1 MSIKNKPIKDIN
13 SVRIKM
19 GGLVMS
25 AISKKGT
32 EKISSSATKLHE
44 ISAKTIDG
52 KQLAN
57 LGEIINNK
65 KAIMVVNVASK

>member
-1 MSIKNKPIKDIN
+1 MK
-13 SVRIKM
+13 
-19 GGLVMS
+19 
-25 AISKKGT
+25 AISKQGT
-32 EKISSSATKLHE
+32 DKISSSATKLHD
-44 ISAKTIDG
+44 IGAKTIDG